1 MSNCLFIFAYLKY
14 IHLTLFYFLRND
26 QNKKKRKNISVT
38 LANAAKD
45 KTFQDKGNEAVVAKL
60 REFGVGAF
68 AASKKTGGAK
78 SDAKGGGGG
87 GRKGR
92 GESSRYCYYSS
103 SEYDDDSDDDEFE
116 RELRR
121 RRKWSRRKGRRSR
134 SRSRSRGRS
143 SHYYDDVSIST
154 ITGEPRD
161 CSPPVRREEKSDSLG
176 TYVSDRE

>member
-1 MSNCLFIFAYLKY
+1 M
-14 IHLTLFYFLRND
+14 FYFLRND
-26 QNKKKRKNISVT
+26 QNKKKRKTISVT

-45 KTFQDKGNEAVVAKL
+45 KNFQDKGNEAVVAKL

-78 SDAKGGGGG
+78 SGAKGGGGG
-87 GRKGR
+87 GRKGS
-92 GESSRYCYYSS
+92 GDRYYYTS

-121 RRKWSRRKGRRSR
+121 RRKWSRRKGRRSS

-161 CSPPVRREEKSDSLG
+161 CSPPVRREEKSDSIG